1 MQIVADILKVYNAV
15 GRQLESSKTMIF
27 LLKFIYIFSCE
38 SAEAQHN
45 QNHSDDFEEEGTTKS
60 KFYSTEEPLYPSAGI
75 VSRRAPVVESK
86 GPVFELKL
94 NITDSDFIVV
104 VEPSLLDSSAVILR
118 STTVIAYRP
127 DMVERP
133 FSCNLNNAEVFS
145 CFLGNEDGTAL
156 SIIDPVTI
164 NFEIAGRSVPGM
176 PSKGLTDLLVD
187 QKDT

>member
-1 MQIVADILKVYNAV
+1 M
-15 GRQLESSKTMIF
+15 ESSKTMIF

-45 QNHSDDFEEEGTTKS
+45 QNLSDDFEEEGTTKS

-118 STTVIAYRP
+118 STTVI
-127 DMVERP
+127 
-133 FSCNLNNAEVFS
+133 
-145 CFLGNEDGTAL
+145 G
-156 SIIDPVTI
+156 
-164 NFEIAGRSVPGM
+164 
-176 PSKGLTDLLVD
+176 K
-187 QKDT
+187 K

>member
-1 MQIVADILKVYNAV
+1 
-15 GRQLESSKTMIF
+15 MIHF
-27 LLKFIYIFSCE
+27 LI
-38 SAEAQHN
+38 A
-45 QNHSDDFEEEGTTKS
+45 
-60 KFYSTEEPLYPSAGI
+60 
-75 VSRRAPVVESK
+75 

-94 NITDSDFIVV
+94 NITDSDFIIV

-145 CFLGNEDGTAL
+145 CFLGNEDGSAL

-176 PSKGLTDLLVD
+176 YNVTRITTIVEILKKIYPKFIIIKIQLIVFFA
-187 QKDT
+187 

>member
-1 MQIVADILKVYNAV
+1 
-15 GRQLESSKTMIF
+15 MIHF
-27 LLKFIYIFSCE
+27 LI
-38 SAEAQHN
+38 A
-45 QNHSDDFEEEGTTKS
+45 
-60 KFYSTEEPLYPSAGI
+60 
-75 VSRRAPVVESK
+75 

-94 NITDSDFIVV
+94 NITDSDFIIV

-145 CFLGNEDGTAL
+145 CFLGNEDGSAL

-176 PSKGLTDLLVD
+176 HNVTRITTIVEILKNFYPKFIIIKIQLIVFFA
-187 QKDT
+187 